1 MIDAFGPDVA
11 VQVQLALLTATMK
24 LFFKR
29 PPEMRAMLRASAEA
43 RERLEALTR
52 LRFDEVPLSP
62 K

>member
-1 MIDAFGPDVA
+1 
-11 VQVQLALLTATMK
+11 
-24 LFFKR
+24 
-29 PPEMRAMLRASAEA
+29 MLRASAEA